1 LKDIVPFALAAF
13 IVMAVTNIATES
25 ITNLWVKL
33 LSRTLIA
40 SVLYYAIMRLSG
52 AVILKEIQAFIFKR
66 KR

>member
-1 LKDIVPFALAAF
+1 
-13 IVMAVTNIATES
+13 MAVTNIATES